1 MAETLSSAFT
11 NIANAIR
18 GKNRSHDTYT
28 PAEMVTAIENL
39 DGGETI
45 LEPVT
50 VTENGTVTPP
60 SGHAYNSIT
69 VNVEGGGSGDP
80 EQGIVTIPLLVTEN
94 GTYTAP
100 SGVAYSSVVVDVLT
114 TGPKTRGVII
124 ATAATAM
131 GVDDV
136 IEP

>member
-1 MAETLSSAFT
+1 MAETLTNAFT

-18 GKNRSHDTYT
+18 GKNGSHESYT
-28 PAEMVTAIENL
+28 PAQMVTAIENIPS
-39 DGGETI
+39 DDTI
-45 LEPVT
+45 YDSVT
-50 VTENGTVTPP
+50 VTANGTITPP
-60 SGHAYNSIT
+60 SGHAYDSVT
-69 VNVEGGGSGDP
+69 VNVEGGGGGDP
-80 EQGIVTIPLLVTEN
+80 QQGIVTIPLQVTEN

-100 SGVAYSSVVVDVLT
+100 EGVAYSAVVVNVLT
-114 TGPKTRGVII
+114 TGPKTKGTII